1 MVTGDGTCFATGFLT
16 GNGLEKTSRR
26 RRNEKTGFG
35 VQRRENGREK
45 GGLSTRSPVFPSTS
59 RFSPDQCIHQIG
71 GCSCDNCE
79 FKT

>member
-26 RRNEKTGFG
+26 RRNGKTGFG

-45 GGLSTRSPVFPSTS
+45 GDFSTRFPVNFP
-59 RFSPDQCIHQIG
+59 FSPDQCG
-71 GCSCDNCE
+71 E
-79 FKT
+79 FFLFYRIKVAFTK